1 MDARTLDA
9 VCNQVYRR
17 FPAVNGSRPSIQAQV
32 GKSLLI
38 FKGKA
43 ATENGKTLTIVVRA
57 TVDETGKII
66 KMSSSR

>member
-17 FPAVNGSRPSIQAQV
+17 FPVVNGCHPSIQPQGAN
-32 GKSLLI
+32 SLLI
-38 FKGKA
+38 FRGKA
-43 ATENGKTLTIVVRA
+43 ASENGKTINLVVRA